1 MTRWPIVGLFM
12 GANRVVLRV
21 RNRGRSFAAM
31 VRSAQAWFDEYSQSH
46 RHPTNKVL
54 HWLCVPVI
62 LLSVVG
68 LLWALPFP
76 NAWRS
81 ISPFFNWATIIAI
94 AAVFYYFSLSATLGI
109 GMTLVMLAMLGIVHW
124 LDALPLPLWITCV
137 SLFVVA
143 WIGQFIGHAVE
154 GMRPSFFKDVQFLMI
169 GPLWLL
175 AHLFRRAGIPF

>member
-12 GANRVVLRV
+12 GRNRVVLRV

-31 VRSAQAWFDEYSQSH
+31 VRSAQAWFDEYAQSH

-54 HWLCVPVI
+54 HWVCVPVI